1 MGLSGVKF
9 MSDDLAKK
17 KEAWLER
24 LKREGKTFD
33 PKEGHRMA
41 WRTMQNR
48 TRREILAFVIGGR
61 SLGDIKERFNLEDSG
76 LKLHLDMLE
85 SALYVENVAEGDM
98 YYPTPLGEEY
108 IMNVK
113 EAKK

>member
-1 MGLSGVKF
+1 MG
-9 MSDDLAKK
+9 DDLTKK
-17 KEAWLER
+17 KEEWLER
-24 LKREGKTFD
+24 LKRGEKTFD

-61 SLGDIKERFNLEDSG
+61 SFYEIKEHFNLDDSA

-85 SALYVENVAEGDM
+85 RALYVERLVEGNM

-113 EAKK
+113 EVKVHE